1 MDAFQQANQL
11 NWDDRTV
18 LHSTDTTGSYRIAD
32 VLKGGSSLHPLEAS
46 EIGDVTG
53 KDVIHLQCHIGLDT
67 ISLKHLGANS
77 ATGLDFRP
85 RPSKPPESSP
95 GSPIRMFASSRQI
108 SSMPSRHWTAT
119 YDVVYVTW
127 GAVNRLDDIFRWAK
141 VVSAL
146 LRPGGRLY
154 LLEGHPQF
162 YQFELRDNRLAVT
175 HDWFTTRDAPLSSD
189 EDKTYTGDERTVAHT
204 RYYLWFHPISD
215 IVNALIQAGM
225 TIDFFNEHE
234 ILTWKALPDMVA
246 IGNNQFKLAPHH
258 PRVPLAF
265 SIAQAS
271 GPRTFC
277 SQVESLGVAQMR
289 QNRRARRTAVLIP
302 I

>member
-11 NWDDRTV
+11 NWDDRTA

-46 EIGDVTG
+46 EIGDVAG

-67 ISLKHLGANS
+67 ISLKHLGARS
-77 ATGLDFRP
+77 ATGLDFS
-85 RPSKPPESSP
+85 SKAIEAA
-95 GSPIRMFASSRQI
+95 REFARLAKADV
-108 SSMPSRHWTAT
+108 RFVEANLFDAVEALGET

-127 GAVNRLDDIFRWAK
+127 GAVNWLDDIFRWARI
-141 VVSAL
+141 VAAL
-146 LRPGGRLY
+146 LKPGGRLY

-162 YQFELRDNRLAVT
+162 YQFELRDNRLAVA
-175 HDWFTTRDAPLSSD
+175 HDWFTPREKPLSSD
-189 EDKTYTGDERTVAHT
+189 EDKTYTGDERTVSHT

-215 IVNALIQAGM
+215 IVNALIRAGM

-265 SIAQAS
+265 SVGAS
-271 GPRTFC
+271 KRG
-277 SQVESLGVAQMR
+277 
-289 QNRRARRTAVLIP
+289 
-302 I
+302 